1 MRTDY
6 ESVATGLLVVLRRG
20 RTMEKVVA
28 LVILVVVAMMMA
40 SMAHMS
46 TMDVVV
52 GIVHVLGGK

>member
-1 MRTDY
+1 
-6 ESVATGLLVVLRRG
+6 
-20 RTMEKVVA
+20 MEKVVA
-28 LVILVVVAMMMA
+28 LVILLVVAMMLA